1 MKWSIPGLLNY
12 FNRMEDKNMKKYIS
26 PVITEELLL
35 KIDVMTASE
44 DMGGGNDGSEG
55 DAPIPAQNNSDNP
68 VSFMDFYQ

>member
-1 MKWSIPGLLNY
+1 
-12 FNRMEDKNMKKYIS
+12 MKKYIS

-55 DAPIPAQNNSDNP
+55 DAPIPAQSSRDNP
-68 VSFMDFYQ
+68 LPFSSFFDYNQQ